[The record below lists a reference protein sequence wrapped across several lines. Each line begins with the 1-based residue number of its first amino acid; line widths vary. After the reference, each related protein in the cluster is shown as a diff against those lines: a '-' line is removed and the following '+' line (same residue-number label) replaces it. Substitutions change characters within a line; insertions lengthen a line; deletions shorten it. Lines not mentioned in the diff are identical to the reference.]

1 MGNRLKFVTQEGSLR
16 KKSQKNLRFLQKYS
30 ILC

>member
-1 MGNRLKFVTQEGSLR
+1 MGNGLNFVTPKGSLR